1 MTNPH
6 LHAALLIVASE
17 LMFATMGAA
26 VKTVS
31 VSLPPEMTVFMRNLF
46 GVAAVLPFLLHR
58 GARNWHTEVPH
69 LHLLR
74 ALAGLAAMYCFFY
87 ALGAL
92 ALADAVLL
100 KLTAP
105 IFLPLVAFVW
115 LSERPA
121 RNALWALPLGFFGVM
136 LVLGPGG
143 ELTGAALVGLA
154 GGLFAAIAKT
164 TVRRLGRSEP
174 AARTVFYFAL
184 FATLASSLPL
194 SWGWRTPQASEW
206 GWLALIGLAG
216 TLGQLLMTR
225 GYALAPAARLGPFTY
240 AVVVFSALYG
250 FLFWD
255 ETLDLWFILGAL
267 LIAAGGLLTLRR

>member
-1 MTNPH
+1 MSNRN
-6 LHAALLIVASE
+6 LHAALLIIASE
-17 LMFATMGAA
+17 LMFASMGAA
-26 VKTVS
+26 VKAVS

-58 GARNWHTEVPH
+58 GLHNWRTEVPH

-74 ALAGLAAMYCFFY
+74 ALAGLSAMYCFFY
-87 ALGAL
+87 ALGQL
-92 ALADAVLL
+92 ALADAVML

-105 IFLPLVAFVW
+105 LFLPLVAFIW

-121 RNALWALPLGFFGVM
+121 RNALWALPLGFTGVI
-136 LVLGPGG
+136 LVLGPGE
-143 ELTGAALVGLA
+143 ELSWAALIGLA

-184 FATLASSLPL
+184 FATLASSIPL
-194 SWGWRTPQASEW
+194 SWGWRTPQAAEW
-206 GWLALIGLAG
+206 GWLALIGVTG

-240 AVVVFSALYG
+240 SVVVFSAVYG

-255 ETLDLWFILGAL
+255 ETLDLWFVLGAL
-267 LIAAGGLLTLRR
+267 LVAAAGLLTLRR

>member
-1 MTNPH
+1 MSNRN
-6 LHAALLIVASE
+6 LHAALLIIASE
-17 LMFATMGAA
+17 LMFASMGAA
-26 VKTVS
+26 VKAVS

-58 GARNWHTEVPH
+58 GVHNWRTEVPH

-74 ALAGLAAMYCFFY
+74 ALAGLSAMYCFFY
-87 ALGAL
+87 ALGQL
-92 ALADAVLL
+92 ALADAVML

-105 IFLPLVAFVW
+105 LFLPLVAFIW

-121 RNALWALPLGFFGVM
+121 RNALWALPLGFTGVI
-136 LVLGPGG
+136 LVLGPGE
-143 ELTGAALVGLA
+143 ELSWAALIGLA

-184 FATLASSLPL
+184 FATLASSIPL
-194 SWGWRTPQASEW
+194 SWGWQTPQPTEW
-206 GWLALIGLAG
+206 GWLALIGVTG

-240 AVVVFSALYG
+240 AVVVFSAVYG

-255 ETLDLWFILGAL
+255 ESLDLWFVLGAL
-267 LIAAGGLLTLRR
+267 LVAAAGLLTLRR